1 MKLTTAE
8 GFKVGEV
15 FLVGGGPGDP
25 DLLTLRAL
33 RIIQAADVIVYDY
46 LISNEIIQLCR
57 KDAEMISVGKKAGN
71 HTLPQDNINDLLVK
85 LATQG
90 KMVCRLKGG
99 DPYIFGR
106 GGEEAQALVAH
117 KIPFHVVPG
126 ITAAAACSASSGIPL
141 THRDHA
147 QSVQFITGHCKN
159 DDAVAGTRSQLKAK
173 KTPNS
178 QPDWRALALS
188 AQTLVIYMG
197 VIRCA
202 IIQKN
207 LIKHGRV
214 PSTPVAII
222 ENGSRPQQRV
232 VTGTLENLSEIS
244 TTNKIGSPA
253 LIIIGEVV
261 ALRRVLTQSKAS
273 SAFS

>member
-1 MKLTTAE
+1 
-8 GFKVGEV
+8 
-15 FLVGGGPGDP
+15 
-25 DLLTLRAL
+25 
-33 RIIQAADVIVYDY
+33 
-46 LISNEIIQLCR
+46 
-57 KDAEMISVGKKAGN
+57 
-71 HTLPQDNINDLLVK
+71 
-85 LATQG
+85 
-90 KMVCRLKGG
+90 
-99 DPYIFGR
+99 
-106 GGEEAQALVAH
+106 
-117 KIPFHVVPG
+117 
-126 ITAAAACSASSGIPL
+126 
-141 THRDHA
+141 
-147 QSVQFITGHCKN
+147 
-159 DDAVAGTRSQLKAK
+159 LKAK

-261 ALRRVLTQSKAS
+261 ALHRVLTQSKAS